1 MYFIVFDIIISE
13 VDLFISLSENLL
25 LVYKNSTDF
34 YMLILYPTTFLY
46 SWITSQMFFFFWL
59 NF

>member
-34 YMLILYPTTFLY
+34 YMLILYPTAFLY